1 MRRRETIE
9 EHMARATQN
18 EKPPAVRTSVS
29 SRGIRVRS
37 RAQILALS
45 ACGLAVLWALM
56 MLTTGGQQMYAM
68 GFFFTEFFAGVVALV
83 ALSITVMLG
92 LVSTDRLVLMI
103 RHRVLLQ
110 SAHRATGILGVA
122 GLGFHVMT
130 KIASGRAGVTDA
142 AVPFVGGRGL
152 YVGLGTIAALLMV
165 GVLWTGII
173 RARFADIGPKWVWRA
188 LHSMAYV
195 SWPFA
200 IFHGLL
206 AGRAPAGWVTLS
218 YFLCVVLVVVAMLVR
233 LSVTLQR
240 RSREQHQA
248 AALNE
253 AMTGKG
259 SEETRARSLLGNLTR
274 RGGEN
279 ERARRDTSWADST
292 SGTWA
297 SPTIRRNDPERF
309 TVPVVPEPGSL
320 RDPVRPGRTRRDEE
334 LEPVVRRA
342 SRRDEELEPVRRASR
357 RDEELEPVRR
367 ASRRDDESS
376 RRRSDRREEA
386 REPVGRRSTRRRDEE
401 ELLLE
406 DDREPVGRRR
416 RDDEELD
423 RSRRSRVASDARSR
437 YSAPPERTDDEA
449 EEPWDS
455 PRRWESPISGAPI
468 SGSPISGSPISAAPR
483 SGSGRH
489 SAEEDVPEAETD
501 YWRPPARYTPDDVPD
516 DDTPTLVDL
525 ASRRAR
531 RASSADSRRRRR
543 ADPDSVDG
551 AYWAG
556 LRGEAK

>member
-1 MRRRETIE
+1 M
-9 EHMARATQN
+9 
-18 EKPPAVRTSVS
+18 
-29 SRGIRVRS
+29 
-37 RAQILALS
+37 
-45 ACGLAVLWALM
+45 
-56 MLTTGGQQMYAM
+56 
-68 GFFFTEFFAGVVALV
+68 
-83 ALSITVMLG
+83 
-92 LVSTDRLVLMI
+92 
-103 RHRVLLQ
+103 
-110 SAHRATGILGVA
+110 
-122 GLGFHVMT
+122 
-130 KIASGRAGVTDA
+130 TDA

-206 AGRAPAGWVTLS
+206 AGRAPAGWVSLS
-218 YFLCVVLVVVAMLVR
+218 YFLCVVLVVVALLVR

-342 SRRDEELEPVRRASR
+342 SRRDEEELEPV
-357 RDEELEPVRR
+357 VRR

-376 RRRSDRREEA
+376 RRRSDRREEE

-401 ELLLE
+401 EELLE

-416 RDDEELD
+416 RDEEESG
-423 RSRRSRVASDARSR
+423 RSRRSRDATDARSR

-455 PRRWESPISGAPI
+455 PRRWGVADLRPRPDLRFADLRRTAQRQRTAQRRGGRAGGRDRLLAPPGAVHP
-468 SGSPISGSPISAAPR
+468 
-483 SGSGRH
+483 GRR
-489 SAEEDVPEAETD
+489 T
-501 YWRPPARYTPDDVPD
+501 
-516 DDTPTLVDL
+516 
-525 ASRRAR
+525 
-531 RASSADSRRRRR
+531 RRRHPDPGRPRLPAGPPGLLGRQSAPSPGRPGQRR
-543 ADPDSVDG
+543 RCLLGRA
-551 AYWAG
+551 AG
-556 LRGEAK
+556 